1 MKEKMFY
8 LISLISL
15 ILLASFINEMYS
27 QYITREQQTK
37 SFFELK
43 KLCIKPV
50 GIYSNRENV

>member
-1 MKEKMFY
+1 MFY

-27 QYITREQQTK
+27 QYIAREQQTK

-43 KLCIKPV
+43 KLCIKPIGV
-50 GIYSNRENV
+50 YSNRENI

>member
-1 MKEKMFY
+1 MFY
-8 LISLISL
+8 LISLVSL